1 MIGKF
6 VIALLA
12 APFLASATDAP
23 QPLYADVEQVRQVL
37 CDSARGTAFRVGSGA
52 FATARHVTHGRR
64 CTIDGEP
71 VNVTWES
78 EELDLAVI
86 RTKVY
91 GKPQP
96 IDCGGY
102 QDRTPYAGVGHAR
115 GLPQQRVIFV
125 MFIADLDAK
134 LPRWM
139 QFKTLY
145 GDRFIPGM
153 SGGPVF
159 NQDGKVV
166 GIVNGYHG
174 DIPLSYSVQ
183 LKDSPLCQHSSP
195 R

>member
-6 VIALLA
+6 VVALLA

-37 CDSARGTAFRVGSGA
+37 CDTARGTAFRVGIGA
-52 FATARHVTHGRR
+52 MVTARHVTHGRR

-91 GKPQP
+91 GKPLP

-102 QDRTPYAGVGHAR
+102 KDGEAYAAIGYAFGQPR
-115 GLPQQRVIFV
+115 QRVIFTLF
-125 MFIADLDAK
+125 MADLDAR

-139 QFKTLY
+139 KFRTLV

-153 SGGPVF
+153 SGGINMNRRGV
-159 NQDGKVV
+159 VV
-166 GIVNGYHG
+166 GVINGFNR
-174 DIPLSYSVQ
+174 DAPLSYS
-183 LKDSPLCQHSSP
+183 LAMKDTPLCP
-195 R
+195 K

>member
-6 VIALLA
+6 VVALLA

-37 CDSARGTAFRVGSGA
+37 CDTARGTAFRVGIGA
-52 FATARHVTHGRR
+52 MVTARHVTHGRR

-91 GKPQP
+91 GKPLP

-102 QDRTPYAGVGHAR
+102 QDGEAYAAIGYAFGQPR
-115 GLPQQRVIFV
+115 QRVIFTLF
-125 MFIADLDAK
+125 MADLDAR

-139 QFKTLY
+139 KFRTLV

-153 SGGPVF
+153 SGGINMNRRGV
-159 NQDGKVV
+159 VV
-166 GIVNGYHG
+166 GVINGFNR
-174 DIPLSYSVQ
+174 DAPLSYS
-183 LKDSPLCQHSSP
+183 LAMKDTPLCP
-195 R
+195 K

>member
-1 MIGKF
+1 MIRNA
-6 VIALLA
+6 VLALFA
-12 APFLASATDAP
+12 SPFLASAQDAP

-91 GKPQP
+91 GKALP

-102 QDRTPYAGVGHAR
+102 KDGEAYAAIGYALGQPR
-115 GLPQQRVIFV
+115 QRVIFTLF
-125 MFIADLDAK
+125 MADLDAR

-139 QFKTLY
+139 KFRTLF

-153 SGGPVF
+153 SGGV
-159 NQDGKVV
+159 NLSKLGVV
-166 GIVNGYHG
+166 GMVNGFNR
-174 DIPLSYSVQ
+174 DAPLSYSLQ
-183 LKDSPLCQHSSP
+183 MKDTPLCPHS
-195 R
+195 

>member
-1 MIGKF
+1 MIRNA
-6 VIALLA
+6 VLALFA
-12 APFLASATDAP
+12 SPFLASAQDAP

-37 CDSARGTAFRVGSGA
+37 CDTARGTAFRVGSGA

-71 VNVTWES
+71 VNVTWED
-78 EELDLAVI
+78 EKLDLAVI

-91 GKPQP
+91 GKPLP

-102 QDRTPYAGVGHAR
+102 KDQEAFAAIGYAR

-183 LKDSPLCQHSSP
+183 LKDSPLCGVH